1 MDLTLDVDISLPD
14 VLVRAAGEL
23 DLFSAH
29 QLARRL
35 NAALDLG
42 CRRVLLDL
50 AEVGFVDAGAL
61 RVLDRFRGHLY
72 AAGGS
77 LRIIAWSPR
86 FEQLCR
92 VTGLDDSFG
101 LTADAQPA

>member
-1 MDLTLDVDISLPD
+1 MDLSIRVDLSPPD
-14 VLVRAAGEL
+14 ALARAAGEL

-29 QLARRL
+29 ELGRRL
-35 NAALDLG
+35 NGAVDMG
-42 CRRVLLDL
+42 CRRVVLDL
-50 AEVGFVDAGAL
+50 SEVGFIDAGAL
-61 RVLDRFRGHLY
+61 RVLDRFRAQLY

-92 VTGLDDSFG
+92 VTGLDAAFG
-101 LTADAQPA
+101 LAPDAQPA

>member
-1 MDLTLDVDISLPD
+1 MDLTLAVDVSPPD
-14 VLVRAAGEL
+14 VLVRANGEL

-29 QLARRL
+29 QLGRRL
-35 NAALDLG
+35 NAAVDAG

-50 AEVGFVDAGAL
+50 AEVDFVDAGAL
-61 RVLDRFRGHLY
+61 RVLDRFRGQLY

-77 LRIIAWSPR
+77 LRIVACSTR

-92 VTGLDDSFG
+92 ATGLDAAFG

>member
-1 MDLTLDVDISLPD
+1 MDLSIRVNLSPPD
-14 VLVRAAGEL
+14 ALVRAAGEL

-29 QLARRL
+29 ELGRRL
-35 NAALDLG
+35 NSAADLG

-50 AEVGFVDAGAL
+50 AGVGFVDAGAL
-61 RVLDRFRGHLY
+61 GVLERVLGQMS

-92 VTGLDDSFG
+92 VTGLDASFG
-101 LTADAQPA
+101 LTPDAQPA